1 MPDLRSIES
10 FLRRQI
16 AVIGRLPEEKVTPES
31 SLEMCGI
38 NSMAFVEL
46 LIAVE
51 NEYGIKLINGG
62 LTGADLSSITALAAR
77 INSELK

>member
-16 AVIGRLPEEKVTPES
+16 AVIGRLPEEKVTPTS

-46 LIAVE
+46 LITVE
-51 NEYGIKLINGG
+51 KEYGIKLINGG
-62 LTGADLSSITALAAR
+62 LTGTDLSSITALAAR

>member
-1 MPDLRSIES
+1 MPDLRSIEG
-10 FLRRQI
+10 FLQRQI
-16 AVIGRLPEEKVTPES
+16 AVITRLPEEKVTPES
-31 SLEMCGI
+31 SLETCGV

-51 NEYGIKLINGG
+51 NEYGVKLINGG

>member
-1 MPDLRSIES
+1 MPDLRSIET

-77 INSELK
+77 INSALK